1 MTVAVVDEG
10 LLDLTS
16 FETPNP
22 WAFFFAKERLSV
34 ASFDVYGSV
43 IGAIWGEIDRRFEI
57 GGDEDSYRKGQAGPV
72 KARRFPPV
80 ALFAEPVRTDGSG
93 RARFSFT
100 MPHYMGSVRVMA
112 VAASGPSYGSAE
124 ASVPVRE
131 KIIVLPSLP
140 RVAGPGETFDMP
152 VTIFATAD
160 GIGAHRGHRRDHRPA
175 RGLGIEPHRRR
186 SRRRW

>member
-16 FETPNP
+16 FETPDP

-43 IGAIWGEIDRRFEI
+43 IGALWGEIDRRFEI

-93 RARFSFT
+93 RARFTFHDA
-100 MPHYMGSVRVMA
+100 PLHGLGPDHGRRRVGAELRQRRGLGSGA
-112 VAASGPSYGSAE
+112 
-124 ASVPVRE
+124 RE
-131 KIIVLPSLP
+131 
-140 RVAGPGETFDMP
+140 
-152 VTIFATAD
+152 
-160 GIGAHRGHRRDHRPA
+160 DHRPA
-175 RGLGIEPHRRR
+175 VASPGGRTG
-186 SRRRW
+186 